1 MTSLS
6 SEVPVAFTQT
16 SLKAPV
22 ITRDALRDSS
32 NARRDVVWRGP
43 APSGARNATPRFK
56 LIADSA
62 DTFNPV
68 YSSTPARLRQNSG
81 AMDPFTQKLLE
92 RTRARRELLQQKMS
106 ERPSPSKRLREPLT
120 DANMRGGT
128 LTPLTT
134 QEPPCGKSNQ
144 VGASIPS
151 PSKRLCAGDVTLEGG
166 SSPAPRSQSLDSR
179 RVERSVKADT
189 PAIASVRSRLRNL
202 SQQIGDEEESSENWP
217 GPVSPT
223 WGPRARLDV
232 RPSPVR
238 RVGPAALAQRISSW
252 EGHSASP
259 PTTGA
264 PLLPPPPQRAV
275 GTTAHQ
281 EVVFPEAMTTE
292 IPLLAAAADD
302 RCENNLPAVLPGDD
316 TPATGLSERQLR
328 TQAALAK
335 LRELRAK
342 DPAALRQRIQ
352 ECSVGAAITAL
363 AGTDDERR
371 SAEDEGAPIFLHIA
385 SPPLKVTGQN
395 DDQEVNPVERS
406 DGGEEEAEGGGGDG
420 VERTSCL
427 PAIDRLPEGALV
439 QDDEGSSGTNDAV
452 KSPALPTSPP
462 PSVSLHQEEM
472 RDAGTAE
479 GEHTAED
486 TGLPYSVD
494 AYRTQ
499 RRAAQ
504 PPKPQ
509 SSMPFLRGDQKPP
522 PAAQHQRQQG
532 QATKERVKLLNG
544 EIASQQRIIQQASQA
559 LNCCVDEDHG
569 KGSVEEAEAE
579 RLLLISTEKR
589 LALLIE
595 LNDLKGQQAPEDG
608 QQQPARS
615 DARMAPSK
623 AEVCRGT
630 VLVSN
635 VCLPLKA
642 DFVCS
647 LASKPDRCNYYFFVL
662 FRHGSTDVVATP
674 LASTLHSMD
683 GDSLAFPTKFSLEG
697 VQSDFEIDVEVY
709 SLAQRKDG
717 EPSDKRRRSTK
728 SKVMTPKKLLTSIT
742 RNHPYSPAM
751 SSAGGPNAVRVSNF
765 SLVGSHKITRASLGT
780 SRFLLD
786 KMKFDGKVRHLLG
799 DEFQEKVPFL
809 SPLEGPI
816 FLKVECR
823 AASAVEHRGFLT
835 VFEDVGGLGAW
846 HRRWFVLAGMRLSYW
861 TYPDDERSKEALG
874 QVRLAEVE
882 EPRVG
887 PASREACARP
897 NTLELRT
904 ARAARPH
911 DCQTLVRKRKDALL
925 VSRYWLSADTKEE
938 RDLWMNKVNQVLLD
952 LRTWQPR
959 SSCKP

>member
-1 MTSLS
+1 
-6 SEVPVAFTQT
+6 
-16 SLKAPV
+16 
-22 ITRDALRDSS
+22 
-32 NARRDVVWRGP
+32 
-43 APSGARNATPRFK
+43 
-56 LIADSA
+56 
-62 DTFNPV
+62 
-68 YSSTPARLRQNSG
+68 
-81 AMDPFTQKLLE
+81 MDPFTQKLLE

-134 QEPPCGKSNQ
+134 QEPPRGKSNQ

-151 PSKRLCAGDVTLEGG
+151 PSKRLCAGDATLEGG

-179 RVERSVKADT
+179 RVERLVKADT

-202 SQQIGDEEESSENWP
+202 SQQIGDDEESSENWP
-217 GPVSPT
+217 GPVTPT
-223 WGPRARLDV
+223 RGPRARLDV

-259 PTTGA
+259 PTTGG
-264 PLLPPPPQRAV
+264 PLLPPPTQPHRAV

-281 EVVFPEAMTTE
+281 ETPLSLSSTSLPPPPLPSVPQPVPATMFRSSAAATAHVDVLLVAHSTKVVFPEAMTTE
-292 IPLLAAAADD
+292 TPPLAASADD
-302 RCENNLPAVLPGDD
+302 RCENNLPAVLPGDYA
-316 TPATGLSERQLR
+316 PATGLSERQLR

-335 LRELRAK
+335 LSELREK
-342 DPAALRQRIQ
+342 DPAALRQHIQ
-352 ECSVGAAITAL
+352 ECSVGAAITEL
-363 AGTDDERR
+363 AGTDDEWR
-371 SAEDEGAPIFLHIA
+371 SAEDDGAPIFLHIA
-385 SPPLKVTGQN
+385 SPPLKVTGQD

-406 DGGEEEAEGGGGDG
+406 DGGKEEVEGGGSDG
-420 VERTSCL
+420 VEETSCL
-427 PAIDRLPEGALV
+427 PAIDRLPQGALV
-439 QDDEGSSGTNDAV
+439 QDGQGSSSADDAV
-452 KSPALPTSPP
+452 MSPALPTSPP

-472 RDAGTAE
+472 RGAGMAE
-479 GEHTAED
+479 GKHTAED

-504 PPKPQ
+504 PPKPPR
-509 SSMPFLRGDQKPP
+509 SMPFLHGDQKPP
-522 PAAQHQRQQG
+522 PAAQHQWQQG

-544 EIASQQRIIQQASQA
+544 EITSQQRIIQQASQA

-589 LALLIE
+589 LALLNE
-595 LNDLKGQQAPEDG
+595 LNDLKGQQAPGDG
-608 QQQPARS
+608 QQQPAWS
-615 DARMAPSK
+615 DARTAPSK

-647 LASKPDRCNYYFFVL
+647 LANKPDRCNYYFFVL

-683 GDSLAFPTKFSLEG
+683 GDSLAFPTKFSLED

-709 SLAQRKDG
+709 SLAQRRDG
-717 EPSDKRRRSTK
+717 DPSDKRRRSTK

-765 SLVGSHKITRASLGT
+765 SLVGSHKITRASLGA

-786 KMKFDGKVRHLLG
+786 
-799 DEFQEKVPFL
+799 KVPFL

-823 AASAVEHRGFLT
+823 AASAVEHHGFLT

-846 HRRWFVLAGMRLSYW
+846 HRRWFVLAGTRLSYW

-874 QVRLAEVE
+874 QVGLAEVE